1 MRIET
6 LAVHGGHA
14 VDPSSGAVT
23 PPITL
28 SSTFE
33 RDPDGG
39 YRSGHVYTRTSN
51 PNRSSLEEVLAQLE
65 GGAAAIAYSSG
76 SAATQAVFQALSPG
90 DHVIAPNDAYF
101 GTLRQLR
108 EIFAPWG
115 LEATVVDMA
124 DLDAVRR
131 ALRPSTKIVWVETPS
146 NPLVRVVD
154 IARLAELAHSVGAR
168 CVVDNTWATPVL
180 QLPLR
185 EGADLVMHS
194 TTKYLGGH
202 SDLLGGALVARASDA
217 FVERLS
223 SQQKLAGTVPSP
235 FDCWLLLRGIRTLP
249 WRMRAHC
256 DNAGIV
262 ARYLS
267 THAKVEAVH
276 YPGLATHPGH
286 EIARRQMSDF
296 GGMLSVQIRGGREAA
311 LDLTRHLTLFTRATS
326 LGGTESLIE
335 HRASVEG
342 AVTLAPD
349 NLLRVSVGLEHPDD
363 LVEDLEQALDRIT
376 DGARQRHH

>member
-6 LAVHGGHA
+6 LAVHAGHG
-14 VDPSSGAVT
+14 VDPTTGAVT
-23 PPITL
+23 PPIYL
-28 SSTFE
+28 STTFE
-33 RDPDGG
+33 RDRDGG
-39 YRSGHVYTRTSN
+39 YHSGHVYTRTSN
-51 PNRSSLEEVLAQLE
+51 PNRTAVEQALTQLE
-65 GGAAAIAYSSG
+65 GGAACIAYSSG
-76 SAATQAVFQALSPG
+76 SAATLSVFQALAPG
-90 DHVIAPNDAYF
+90 DHVLAPNDAYF

-115 LEATVVDMA
+115 LEADVVDMA
-124 DLDAVRR
+124 DLDAVER
-131 ALRPSTKIVWVETPS
+131 ALRPATKIVWVETPS

-154 IARLAELAHSVGAR
+154 IGRLAELAHSVGAR

-185 EGADLVMHS
+185 EGADLVVHS

-202 SDLLGGALVARASDA
+202 SDLLGGAVVSRADDEFVAR
-217 FVERLS
+217 L
-223 SQQKLAGTVPSP
+223 QLLQKIGGAVPSP

-256 DNAGIV
+256 DNAARV
-262 ARYLS
+262 ANFLA
-267 THAKVEAVH
+267 THEKVEAVH
-276 YPGLATHPGH
+276 YPGLPSHPGH
-286 EIARRQMSDF
+286 AIASRQMNDF
-296 GGMLSVQIRGGREAA
+296 GGMLSVQIRGGQEAA
-311 LDLTRHLTLFTRATS
+311 LELTRHLTLFTRATS

-342 AVTLAPD
+342 PATLAPD

-363 LVEDLEQALDRIT
+363 LIEDLARAL
-376 DGARQRHH
+376 AR

>member
-6 LAVHGGHA
+6 LAVHAGHT
-14 VDPSSGAVT
+14 VDPTTGAVT
-23 PPITL
+23 TPIHL

-39 YRSGHVYTRTSN
+39 YPSGHVYTRPSN
-51 PNRSSLEEVLAQLE
+51 PNRTAVEVALAQLE

-76 SAATQAVFQALSPG
+76 SAATQAVFQTLAPG
-90 DHVIAPNDAYF
+90 DHVLAPTAAYY

-115 LEATVVDMA
+115 LEADVVDMT

-131 ALRPSTKIVWVETPS
+131 ALRPKTKIVWVETPS

-154 IARLAELAHSVGAR
+154 ISRLADLAHSVGAR

-202 SDLLGGALVARASDA
+202 SDLLGGALVARVNDE
-217 FVERLS
+217 FVERL
-223 SQQKLAGTVPSP
+223 LAVRKVCGAVPSP
-235 FDCWLLLRGIRTLP
+235 CDCWLLLRGIRTLP

-256 DNAGIV
+256 DNAGLV
-262 ARYLS
+262 ATFLS
-267 THAKVEAVH
+267 THPKVEAVH
-276 YPGLATHPGH
+276 YPGLPSHPGH
-286 EIARRQMSDF
+286 EIARRQMNDF
-296 GGMLSVQIRGGREAA
+296 GGMLSVQVRGGRETAPE
-311 LDLTRHLTLFTRATS
+311 LTRRLTLFTRPTS
-326 LGGTESLIE
+326 LGGPESLIQ
-335 HRASVEG
+335 HRAPVASP
-342 AVTLAPD
+342 ATLAPE

-363 LVEDLEQALDRIT
+363 LIEDLEQPLGR
-376 DGARQRHH
+376 R

>member
-14 VDPSSGAVT
+14 VDPATGAVT
-23 PPITL
+23 PPIVL

-39 YRSGHVYTRTSN
+39 YQSGHVYTRTSN
-51 PNRSSLEEVLAQLE
+51 PNRAAVEQVLAQLE
-65 GGAAAIAYSSG
+65 GGAVAIAYGSG

-90 DHVIAPNDAYF
+90 DHVVAANDAYF

-108 EIFAPWG
+108 EIFGPWG
-115 LEATVVDMA
+115 LEADVVDMT

-131 ALRPSTKIVWVETPS
+131 ALRPTTKIVWVETPS

-185 EGADLVMHS
+185 LGADLVMHS

-202 SDLLGGALVARASDA
+202 SDLLGGALVARENDEM
-217 FVERLS
+217 VERLLTL
-223 SQQKLAGTVPSP
+223 QKLGGAVPSP

-256 DNAGIV
+256 ANAGVV
-262 ARYLS
+262 AAYLS
-267 THAKVEAVH
+267 AHPRVEAVH
-276 YPGLATHPGH
+276 YPGLPSHPGH
-286 EIARRQMSDF
+286 LVARRQMSEY
-296 GGMLSVQIRGGREAA
+296 GGMLSVQIRDGREAA
-311 LDLTRHLTLFTRATS
+311 LELTRRLTLFTRATS

-342 AVTLAPD
+342 AVTLAPE
-349 NLLRVSVGLEHPDD
+349 NLLRISIGLEHPDD
-363 LVEDLEQALDRIT
+363 LIEDLKQAL
-376 DGARQRHH
+376 G

>member
-1 MRIET
+1 
-6 LAVHGGHA
+6 V
-14 VDPSSGAVT
+14 V
-23 PPITL
+23 
-28 SSTFE
+28 
-33 RDPDGG
+33 
-39 YRSGHVYTRTSN
+39 
-51 PNRSSLEEVLAQLE
+51 
-65 GGAAAIAYSSG
+65 
-76 SAATQAVFQALSPG
+76 
-90 DHVIAPNDAYF
+90 APTDAYF

-108 EIFAPWG
+108 EIFGPWG
-115 LEATVVDMA
+115 LEASVVDMA
-124 DLDAVRR
+124 DLDAVGH
-131 ALRPSTKIVWVETPS
+131 ALRPTTKIVWVESPS

-202 SDLLGGALVARASDA
+202 SDLLGGALVARENDE
-217 FVERLS
+217 FTERLLL
-223 SQQKLAGTVPSP
+223 QQKLSGAVPSP

-262 ARYLS
+262 AGYLS
-267 THAKVEAVH
+267 THPKVEAVH
-276 YPGLATHPGH
+276 YPGLPSHPGH

-296 GGMLSVQIRGGREAA
+296 GGMLSVQIRGGREEA
-311 LDLTRHLTLFTRATS
+311 LELTRRLTLFTRATS

-342 AVTLAPD
+342 AVTMAPE

-363 LVEDLEQALDRIT
+363 LIEDLEQAL
-376 DGARQRHH
+376 GQR

>member
-6 LAVHGGHA
+6 LAVHAGTA
-14 VDPSSGAVT
+14 VDPGTGAVT
-23 PPITL
+23 MPIHL

-33 RDPDGG
+33 REPDGS

-51 PNRSSLEEVLAQLE
+51 PNRQAVEHTLRELE
-65 GGAAAIAYSSG
+65 GGAAAIAYASG
-76 SAATQAVFQALSPG
+76 SAATLAVFQALAPG
-90 DHVIAPNDAYF
+90 DHVLAPKDAYY

-115 LEATVVDMA
+115 LEADVVDMA
-124 DLDAVRR
+124 DLGAVER
-131 ALRPSTKIVWVETPS
+131 ALRPATKVVWVETPS

-154 IARLAELAHSVGAR
+154 IRRLAELAHTVGAR

-180 QLPLR
+180 QRPLLL
-185 EGADLVMHS
+185 GADLVMHS

-202 SDLLGGALVARASDA
+202 SDLLGGALVARADDDL
-217 FVERLS
+217 VERLRLM
-223 SQQKLAGTVPSP
+223 QTLGGAVPSP

-249 WRMRAHC
+249 WRMHGHC
-256 DNAGIV
+256 ANAAAV
-262 ARYLS
+262 ATFLS
-267 THAKVEAVH
+267 THPRVEAVH
-276 YPGLATHPGH
+276 YPGLPSHPAH
-286 EIARRQMSDF
+286 DLARRQMSDF
-296 GGMLSVQIRGGREAA
+296 GGMLSVQIRGGRDAA
-311 LDLTRHLTLFTRATS
+311 FELTRRLKLFTRATS

-342 AVTLAPD
+342 AATMAPE

-363 LVEDLEQALDRIT
+363 LIDDLGGAL
-376 DGARQRHH
+376 G

>member
-6 LAVHGGHA
+6 LAVHAGHG
-14 VDPSSGAVT
+14 VDPASGAVT
-23 PPITL
+23 PPIHL

-39 YRSGHVYTRTSN
+39 YRAGHIYTRTSN
-51 PNRSSLEEVLAQLE
+51 PNRTAVEEALAQLE
-65 GGAAAIAYSSG
+65 GGAVAIAFSSG
-76 SAATQAVFQALSPG
+76 SAATQAVFQALAPG
-90 DHVIAPNDAYF
+90 DHVLAPNDAYY

-115 LEATVVDMA
+115 LEVDVVDMA
-124 DLDAVRR
+124 NLDAVER
-131 ALRPSTKIVWVETPS
+131 ALRPNTRLVWVETPS

-168 CVVDNTWATPVL
+168 CAVDNTWATPVL

-202 SDLLGGALVARASDA
+202 SDLLGGALVARVDD
-217 FVERLS
+217 ELTQRLLNI
-223 SQQKLAGTVPSP
+223 QKVGGAVPSP

-256 DNAGIV
+256 ENASLV
-262 ARYLS
+262 ATFLS
-267 THAKVEAVH
+267 THPKVEIVH
-276 YPGLATHPGH
+276 YPGLASHSGH
-286 EIARRQMSDF
+286 EIARRQMNDF
-296 GGMLSVQIRGGREAA
+296 GGMLSVQVRGGREAA
-311 LDLTRHLTLFTRATS
+311 LELTRRLSLFTRATS

-342 AVTLAPD
+342 AVTLAPE

-363 LVEDLEQALDRIT
+363 LIEDLERALAGI
-376 DGARQRHH
+376 

>member
-6 LAVHGGHA
+6 LAVHAGHA
-14 VDPSSGAVT
+14 VDPATGAVT
-23 PPITL
+23 PPIHL

-33 RDPDGG
+33 RAPDGG
-39 YRSGHVYTRTSN
+39 YPSGHVYTRTSN
-51 PNRSSLEEVLAQLE
+51 PNRAAIEQALVQLE
-65 GGAAAIAYSSG
+65 GGAAAIAYGSG
-76 SAATQAVFQALSPG
+76 SAATLAVFQALAPG
-90 DHVIAPNDAYF
+90 DHVLAPIDAYY

-115 LEATVVDMA
+115 LEADVVDMT

-131 ALRPSTKIVWVETPS
+131 ALRPTTKIVWLETPS

-180 QLPLR
+180 QRPLHQ
-185 EGADLVMHS
+185 GADLVMHS

-202 SDLLGGALVARASDA
+202 SDLLGGMLVSGANDE
-217 FVERLS
+217 FVERLLLL
-223 SQQKLAGTVPSP
+223 QKLGGAVPSP

-256 DNAGIV
+256 DNAGRI
-262 ARYLS
+262 ARYLDA
-267 THAKVEAVH
+267 HPKVEAVH
-276 YPGLATHPGH
+276 YPGLESHPGH
-286 EIARRQMSDF
+286 QIARRQMSGF

-311 LDLTRHLTLFTRATS
+311 LELTRRLTLFTRATS

-342 AVTLAPD
+342 PDTLAPD

-363 LVEDLEQALDRIT
+363 LIEDLEQAL
-376 DGARQRHH
+376 A